1 MCKVLWFN
9 SIVDRMNIFD
19 LILLAVGVSMDA
31 FAVSIAKG
39 LATQRLRPR
48 HYASVALWFGGFQ
61 ALMPVI
67 GYFVGANFA
76 SIVENFDHWIAFV
89 LLAIIGGKM
98 LYDTFTGDDE
108 EGADA
113 DFRFKTMFVLAVAT
127 SIDALAIGV
136 SLAFLKADI
145 WSAIA
150 FIGTTTAAFS
160 AFGLRLGNI
169 FGYRYKHS
177 AELTGGVVLI
187 LIGTKILVEHL
198 I

>member
-1 MCKVLWFN
+1 
-9 SIVDRMNIFD
+9 MNIFD
-19 LILLAVGVSMDA
+19 LILLAIGVSMDA

-39 LATQRLRPR
+39 LVTQRLRPK

-76 SIVENFDHWIAFV
+76 SVVESYDHWIAFV

-98 LYDTFTGDDE
+98 LYDTFTGGDE
-108 EGADA
+108 EDSTGA
-113 DFRFKTMFVLAVAT
+113 DFRFRTMLVLAVAT
-127 SIDALAIGV
+127 SIDALAVGV

-150 FIGTTTAAFS
+150 FIGTTTAVFS
-160 AFGLRLGNI
+160 ALGLRLGNI
-169 FGYRYKHS
+169 FGYRYKHG